1 MELKIID
8 NYLVASCCSDQVKI
22 KVWPGSEKSSP
33 DLYIIKTPNA
43 SEDID
48 IADCFMEFL
57 LLLNTLNDKRYKI
70 NRIKKISFQNMTI
83 KPEFINIILSLCSI
97 YDNCFGDYFKN
108 KYIEFNNCYIPKE
121 IKLGLL
127 PCKDA
132 CIFMH
137 CCTIE
142 DFQSLNGFDGFY
154 LYINKSTIKQYT
166 GSVTMDC
173 KEIEIDDTP
182 LNYPYFF
189 LNIILPNLEKI
200 GIRRDKDFDDNEL
213 FFISFFPNLTS
224 IEIPAVL
231 EDTYC
236 LDQLRNLEYVHGVR
250 VYDKST
256 RQRQKDYIGGKKQI
270 SYSNNPEFYVDDE
283 EFSIW
288 NQRIN
293 DRNSDINDVRRHIQ
307 EFNENRLAPIKE
319 AFEAGKS
326 QPELFNIK
334 YLYDIGAVSF
344 TQTAPP
350 FMSEED
356 YKNNI
361 FYFDV
366 DSLYNPRRKKSGLQF
381 RIDRRKVGRGILRV
395 DDIFPDIF
403 PSISNNGLK
412 ISYNL
417 GNSTIEGSIY
427 GGDEEIV
434 RETVKRLEKT
444 MSKKEF

>member
-1 MELKIID
+1 MEYKITD
-8 NYLVASCCSDQVKI
+8 DYYLEASCCSDQVKI
-22 KVWPGSEKSSP
+22 KVSPGSKKYSP
-33 DLYIIKTPNA
+33 ILYITKMPNA

-57 LLLNTLNDKRYKI
+57 LLLNTLNDKKYKL
-70 NRIKKISFQNMTI
+70 NRIKKIVFQNMTI
-83 KPEFINIILSLCSI
+83 KPEYINIILSLCSI
-97 YDNCFGDYFKN
+97 YDKCFKDYFKN
-108 KYIEFNNCYIPKE
+108 KYIEFNYCYIPKE

-132 CIFMH
+132 SIFMYR
-137 CCTIE
+137 CTIE
-142 DFQSLNGFDGFY
+142 DFQSLNGFNGFY
-154 LYINKSTIKQYT
+154 LDIYKSIIKQYT

-173 KEIEIDDTP
+173 NEIEIFDTP

-189 LNIILPNLEKI
+189 LNTILPNLKKI
-200 GIRRDKDFDDNEL
+200 NISRDKDFDDNEL
-213 FFISFFPNLTS
+213 FFISLFPNLIS

-256 RQRQKDYIGGKKQI
+256 KQRQKDYIGGKKQI
-270 SYSNNPEFYVDDE
+270 SYSNNPEIYVDDE

-288 NQRIN
+288 DQRIN
-293 DRNSDINDVRRHIQ
+293 DKNNDINDVRRHIQ

-344 TQTAPP
+344 AQTAPP
-350 FMSEED
+350 FMSKAD

-361 FYFDV
+361 YYFDV
-366 DSLYNPRRKKSGLQF
+366 DSLYNPRSKKSGIQL
-381 RIDRRKVGRGILRV
+381 RTNRELIVGRLGLN
-395 DDIFPDIF
+395 DIF
-403 PSISNNGLK
+403 PSISNDGLT
-412 ISYNL
+412 ISDNL
-417 GNSTIEGSIY
+417 GNFTIEGSIY
-427 GGDEEIV
+427 GGNEEVV
-434 RETVKRLEKT
+434 RETVKRLKKT
-444 MSKKEF
+444 M